1 MKKLLLTSLLV
12 AGCMLTAVQAQAVIQ
27 LKGVG
32 TTAEFC
38 AGFTDE
44 NIVEVQLQ
52 ESLPLEVSATTNLE
66 FYWTAHHLEGTW
78 TWRTDRNKRR
88 MLIPFPG
95 EYSIMARVL
104 YINEGSISPFAS
116 FWSNQVKLTAEECN

>member
-1 MKKLLLTSLLV
+1 MKELLLTCLLV
-12 AGCMLTAVQAQAVIQ
+12 AGCWLPAVQAQAVIQ
-27 LKGVG
+27 LKGAG
-32 TTAEFC
+32 TTSEIC

-78 TWRTDRNKRR
+78 TWRTSYNKRR
-88 MLIPFPG
+88 MLLPFPG
-95 EYSIMARVL
+95 EYRIMARVL

-116 FWSNQVKLTAEECN
+116 FWSNQVKLMAEDCN